1 MWRHSIHLSRGPDFA
16 MFDFDILTKHHKLI
30 SIEYLIRHHCIK
42 KNFNYLHIALIF
54 SRQCDVYLF
63 YQCLHLYIHL
73 CMFIHETIYTI
84 NVRKTKMESF
94 FFIDMLVEESTHA
107 WRARGWYVMD
117 KDKVI
122 HIYLAHPP
130 STIFYLPVNM
140 GNKVG
145 QVSYFDG
152 IQPHVFNA
160 DKTIMQYMPVYK
172 CATRHKSMQ

>member
-1 MWRHSIHLSRGPDFA
+1 
-16 MFDFDILTKHHKLI
+16 
-30 SIEYLIRHHCIK
+30 
-42 KNFNYLHIALIF
+42 
-54 SRQCDVYLF
+54 
-63 YQCLHLYIHL
+63 
-73 CMFIHETIYTI
+73 
-84 NVRKTKMESF
+84 
-94 FFIDMLVEESTHA
+94 
-107 WRARGWYVMD
+107 MD

-160 DKTIMQYMPVYK
+160 HNAIYACLQMCDTTQIDAIVKRHALLHSKNVLYM
-172 CATRHKSMQ
+172 

>member
-1 MWRHSIHLSRGPDFA
+1 MRCLLVLP
-16 MFDFDILTKHHKLI
+16 MFTP
-30 SIEYLIRHHCIK
+30 
-42 KNFNYLHIALIF
+42 
-54 SRQCDVYLF
+54 
-63 YQCLHLYIHL
+63 
-73 CMFIHETIYTI
+73 IYTSMHVYSWDYLYYKCKENQNGVI
-84 NVRKTKMESF
+84 F

-172 CATRHKSMQ
+172 CATRHKSMQQSKDMHSFIVKMFYGVHVDNFYQTPKLTTMYIICISYPLQS

>member
-1 MWRHSIHLSRGPDFA
+1 
-16 MFDFDILTKHHKLI
+16 
-30 SIEYLIRHHCIK
+30 
-42 KNFNYLHIALIF
+42 
-54 SRQCDVYLF
+54 
-63 YQCLHLYIHL
+63 
-73 CMFIHETIYTI
+73 
-84 NVRKTKMESF
+84 
-94 FFIDMLVEESTHA
+94 
-107 WRARGWYVMD
+107 MD

-152 IQPHVFNA
+152 IQPHVFNGYA

-172 CATRHKSMQ
+172 CATRHKSM

>member
-1 MWRHSIHLSRGPDFA
+1 MRCLLVLP
-16 MFDFDILTKHHKLI
+16 MFTPIDITSTHVY
-30 SIEYLIRHHCIK
+30 SWDYLYYKCK
-42 KNFNYLHIALIF
+42 ENQNGVIF
-54 SRQCDVYLF
+54 F
-63 YQCLHLYIHL
+63 PI
-73 CMFIHETIYTI
+73 I
-84 NVRKTKMESF
+84 
-94 FFIDMLVEESTHA
+94 MLVEESTHA

-145 QVSYFDG
+145 QISYFDG

-172 CATRHKSMQ
+172 CATRHKSMQQSKDMHSFIVKMFCTCRQFLSNT

>member
-1 MWRHSIHLSRGPDFA
+1 
-16 MFDFDILTKHHKLI
+16 
-30 SIEYLIRHHCIK
+30 
-42 KNFNYLHIALIF
+42 
-54 SRQCDVYLF
+54 
-63 YQCLHLYIHL
+63 
-73 CMFIHETIYTI
+73 
-84 NVRKTKMESF
+84 
-94 FFIDMLVEESTHA
+94 
-107 WRARGWYVMD
+107 MD
-117 KDKVI
+117 KDKLS
-122 HIYLAHPP
+122 IYLAHPP

>member
-1 MWRHSIHLSRGPDFA
+1 
-16 MFDFDILTKHHKLI
+16 
-30 SIEYLIRHHCIK
+30 
-42 KNFNYLHIALIF
+42 
-54 SRQCDVYLF
+54 
-63 YQCLHLYIHL
+63 
-73 CMFIHETIYTI
+73 
-84 NVRKTKMESF
+84 
-94 FFIDMLVEESTHA
+94 
-107 WRARGWYVMD
+107 MD

-172 CATRHKSMQ
+172 CATRHKSMQQSKDMHSFIVKMFCTCRQFLSNTYVNNNVHNLYLLPFAELTSSKSCLSSAIIEAYTTAKYKHTCAAISVRANELNYKQQLYLATDGPSRWNRCAWLFSLFISV

>member
-1 MWRHSIHLSRGPDFA
+1 
-16 MFDFDILTKHHKLI
+16 
-30 SIEYLIRHHCIK
+30 
-42 KNFNYLHIALIF
+42 
-54 SRQCDVYLF
+54 
-63 YQCLHLYIHL
+63 
-73 CMFIHETIYTI
+73 
-84 NVRKTKMESF
+84 
-94 FFIDMLVEESTHA
+94 
-107 WRARGWYVMD
+107 MD

-145 QVSYFDG
+145 QVG